1 MNGIFKINRRNFLQ
15 IGISLSGSLILGL
28 NFSSPEGIGEAEAMT
43 SASYALN
50 AFVRIS
56 TDDTIT
62 IIVNKSEMGQG
73 VYTSLPMLIAEELE
87 CDWKKI
93 RVEAAPVNPVYNHT
107 EWGPMQATGGSTSIR
122 SEWERFREAGATAR
136 EMLLAAAAKTWKV
149 NKKTCRAEN
158 GRVFDSSGRSLT
170 FGDLAKTAARM
181 PLPKQVNLKDPANFK
196 IIGKPVKHLD
206 TPEKINGK
214 AIFGF
219 DAGIPGMLTA
229 LIARPPVFGG
239 KVVSI
244 KADRTMSVPGVKN
257 VVQIPSGVAVIADG
271 FWPAKKGR
279 DLLEIVW
286 DEGSGAE
293 ISTAVLHERYKNL
306 AKAKGA
312 VARKEG
318 DTESAFRGA
327 IKKVTAEYEVP
338 YLAHALME
346 PLNCLIDFRQD
357 SCEIWTGTQAQTRD
371 RNAAANVLDLKP
383 DQVKLHTTFLG
394 GGFGRRSNPNSDFV
408 TEAAHVAKALGKPV
422 KVVWSREDDIRGGY
436 YRPMWSDRMI
446 AALDSKGN
454 PVAWQ
459 HTIVGQSILE
469 STAFK
474 GVKNGIDATSVEGA
488 KDIPYE
494 IPNIRVDLHS
504 PRIGVPV
511 QWWRSV
517 GHSHTAF
524 VVESF
529 IDELAHAAKMDPFE
543 YRLKLLAYQPRHK
556 GVLELAAQKAKW
568 GSDMP
573 AGHGRG
579 IAVHSSY
586 GSYVAYVAEV
596 SVSDDGRVHVHKVVC
611 AIDCGRIVNPDTI
624 AAQMEGGMAFG
635 LTAALY
641 GEITLNNGRVKQ
653 SNFHNYRML
662 RMNEMPEMEVHI
674 VRSWKPPGGVGEPPV
689 PPIAP
694 AVANAIFTATGKRL
708 RSMPFHPEKLK
719 QA

>member
-1 MNGIFKINRRNFLQ
+1 MNSIFKINRRNFLQ
-15 IGISLSGSLILGL
+15 LGISLSGSLILGL
-28 NFSSPEGIGEAEAMT
+28 NFSSPEGICEAETMT
-43 SASYALN
+43 SASHTLN
-50 AFVRIS
+50 AFIRIS

-62 IIVNKSEMGQG
+62 ITVNKSEMGQG

-93 RVEAAPVNPVYNHT
+93 RVEAAPVNPAYNHT

-122 SEWERFREAGATAR
+122 SEWERFQKVGATAR

-158 GRVFDSSGRSLT
+158 SRVFDSNGRSLT
-170 FGDLAKTAARM
+170 FGELAKTAARM
-181 PLPKQVNLKDPANFK
+181 PLPKQVILKDPANFK
-196 IIGKPVKHLD
+196 IIGKPVKRLD
-206 TPEKINGK
+206 TPEKTNGK

-219 DAGIPGMLTA
+219 DTGLPGMLTA

-239 KVVSI
+239 KVISI
-244 KADRTMSVPGVKN
+244 KTNRTMAVPGVKN
-257 VVQIPSGVAVIADG
+257 VVQVPSGVAVIAEG

-279 DLLEIVW
+279 DLLEIIW

-293 ISTAVLHERYKNL
+293 ISTPDLQEHYKSL
-306 AKAKGA
+306 AKTKGT

-318 DTESAFRGA
+318 DTETAFRSS

-346 PLNCLIDFRQD
+346 PLNCLIDFRGD

-371 RNAAANVLDLKP
+371 RNAAAKILGLNP
-383 DQVKLHTTFLG
+383 DQVKLHTTLLG
-394 GGFGRRSNPNSDFV
+394 GGFGRRSNPHSDFV
-408 TEAAHVAKALGKPV
+408 TEAAYVAKALGKPV

-436 YRPMWSDRMI
+436 YRPMWSDRMV
-446 AALDSKGN
+446 AALDLEGN

-469 STAFK
+469 SNAFK
-474 GVKNGIDATSVEGA
+474 GVENGIDATSLEGA
-488 KDIPYE
+488 QDIPYN
-494 IPNIRVDLHS
+494 IPNIQVELHS

-529 IDELAHAAKMDPFE
+529 IDELAYTAKKDPFE

-556 GVLELAAQKAKW
+556 GVLELVAQKAKW

-573 AGHGRG
+573 AGYGRG
-579 IAVHSSY
+579 IALHSSY

-596 SVSDDGRVHVHKVVC
+596 SVSDDGRVHVHKIVC
-611 AIDCGRIVNPDTI
+611 AIDCGRVVNPDTV
-624 AAQMEGGMAFG
+624 AAQMEGGMVFG
-635 LTAALY
+635 LTAALH

-662 RMNEMPEMEVHI
+662 RMNEMPEMEVH
-674 VRSWKPPGGVGEPPV
+674 
-689 PPIAP
+689 
-694 AVANAIFTATGKRL
+694 
-708 RSMPFHPEKLK
+708 
-719 QA
+719 